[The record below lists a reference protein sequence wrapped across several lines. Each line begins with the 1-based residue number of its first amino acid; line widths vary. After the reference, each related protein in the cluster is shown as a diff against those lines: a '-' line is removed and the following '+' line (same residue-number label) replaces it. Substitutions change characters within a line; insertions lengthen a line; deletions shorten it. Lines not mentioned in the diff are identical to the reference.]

1 MLFVSG
7 GNTMKKYIT
16 KYMWVVILLLLVFLF
31 VRSQSADAEPSPF
44 GVMRKAMP
52 EKLEI
57 LREKVND
64 AGGENMSL
72 AFFLSSQNEDAR
84 LVSSTVLVNQNF
96 PRERRLGVLLGA
108 AIRYNEDILNT
119 LKVEDESLAEALS
132 QAPEEMAGI
141 TQMFQTVEKALNSS
155 QEDLKK
161 AVNVAHRIKIK
172 GLRTEEARRNVTNAL
187 TK

>member
-1 MLFVSG
+1 
-7 GNTMKKYIT
+7 MKKYIS
-16 KYMWVVILLLLVFLF
+16 KYLWVVILLVLVFLF
-31 VRSQSADAEPSPF
+31 VRSQTAEAEPSSF
-44 GVMRKAMP
+44 GAMRKAMP
-52 EKLEI
+52 EKLEV
-57 LREKVND
+57 LRAKLDD
-64 AGGENMSL
+64 AGGEDMSL

-84 LVSSTVLVNQNF
+84 LVSSTVLVYQNF

-108 AIRYNEDILNT
+108 AIRYNEDILNA
-119 LKVEDESLAEALS
+119 LKVEDMSLADALS

>member
-1 MLFVSG
+1 
-7 GNTMKKYIT
+7 
-16 KYMWVVILLLLVFLF
+16 
-31 VRSQSADAEPSPF
+31 
-44 GVMRKAMP
+44 
-52 EKLEI
+52 
-57 LREKVND
+57 
-64 AGGENMSL
+64 MSL
-72 AFFLSSQNEDAR
+72 AFFLSSQNEDAQ
-84 LVSSTVLVNQNF
+84 LVSSTVLVYQNF

-161 AVNVAHRIKIK
+161 AVHVAHRIKIK

>member
-1 MLFVSG
+1 
-7 GNTMKKYIT
+7 MKKYIS
-16 KYMWVVILLLLVFLF
+16 KYLWVVILLVLVFLF
-31 VRSQSADAEPSPF
+31 VRSQTAEAEPSSF
-44 GVMRKAMP
+44 GAMRKAMP
-52 EKLEI
+52 EKLEV
-57 LREKVND
+57 LRAKLDD
-64 AGGENMSL
+64 AGGGDMSL

-84 LVSSTVLVNQNF
+84 LVSSTVLVYQNF

-108 AIRYNEDILNT
+108 AIRYNEDILNA
-119 LKVEDESLAEALS
+119 LKVEDMSLADALS